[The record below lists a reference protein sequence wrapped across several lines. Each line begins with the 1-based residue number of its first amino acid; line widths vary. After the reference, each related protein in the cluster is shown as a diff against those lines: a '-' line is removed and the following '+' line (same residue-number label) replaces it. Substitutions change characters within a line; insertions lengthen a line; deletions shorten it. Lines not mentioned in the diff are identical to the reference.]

1 MDEKTIVTE
10 VTENETERKENYSLS
25 TELQSN
31 IFSADEQRIKKAT
44 SLDINDEEQ
53 QDLLL
58 GAMSEVDFKLND
70 EKGKVLEVIG
80 YYAQEI
86 PYKTYSDETGEEI
99 VRKKHTL
106 TLFTSDS
113 KSHVTGSNACFM
125 SFNDIISIK
134 GIPSKENPLYL
145 KVVETPAKEKGH
157 TYLRLKPVKKE
168 DVNNG

>member
-1 MDEKTIVTE
+1 MDEREIVTE
-10 VTENETERKENYSLS
+10 VTQNETERKENYALS

-31 IFSADEQRIKKAT
+31 IFNTDEQKIKKAT
-44 SLDINDEEQ
+44 SLNLEDEEQ
-53 QDLLL
+53 ADLLL
-58 GAMSEVDFKLND
+58 GAMSEVDYKLND

-86 PYKTYSDETGEEI
+86 PTDSYNEETGEVI
-99 VRKKHTL
+99 KRKKHTL
-106 TLFTSDS
+106 TLFTSDG

-134 GIPSKENPLYL
+134 GIPSKDKPMYL

-168 DVNNG
+168 DVK

>member
-1 MDEKTIVTE
+1 MDEKTNVTE
-10 VTENETERKENYSLS
+10 VTQETERKENYTLS

-31 IFSADEQRIKKAT
+31 IFNADEQKIKKAT
-44 SLDINDEEQ
+44 SLDLSDEEQ
-53 QDLLL
+53 ADLLL

-86 PYKTYSDETGEEI
+86 PTDTYNEETGELI
-99 VRKKHTL
+99 KRKKHTL
-106 TLFTSDS
+106 TLFTSDG

-134 GIPSKENPLYL
+134 GLPSKENPMYL

-168 DVNNG
+168 DVKNG

>member
-1 MDEKTIVTE
+1 MDENKVVTE
-10 VTENETERKENYSLS
+10 VTENETERKENYQLS

-31 IFSADEQRIKKAT
+31 IFSADEQKIKKAT
-44 SLDINDEEQ
+44 SLDIEDEEQ
-53 QDLLL
+53 ADLLL
-58 GAMSEVDFKLND
+58 GAMSEVDFRLND

-86 PYKTYSDETGEEI
+86 PTDTYNEETGELI
-99 VRKKHTL
+99 KRKKHTL
-106 TLFTSDS
+106 TLFTSDG

-134 GIPSKENPLYL
+134 GIPTKEKPMYL

-168 DVNNG
+168 DVK

>member
-1 MDEKTIVTE
+1 MDENKVVTE
-10 VTENETERKENYSLS
+10 VTENENERKENYQLS

-31 IFSADEQRIKKAT
+31 IFSADEQKIKKAT
-44 SLDINDEEQ
+44 SLDLEDEEQ
-53 QDLLL
+53 ADLLL
-58 GAMSEVDFKLND
+58 GAMSEVDFRLND

-86 PYKTYSDETGEEI
+86 PTDTYNEETGELI
-99 VRKKHTL
+99 KRKKHTL
-106 TLFTSDS
+106 TLFTSDG

-134 GIPSKENPLYL
+134 GIPTKEKPMYL

-168 DVNNG
+168 DVK